1 MTLSKGPANRVVRVV
16 AAVGAA
22 SAASVLYARWIR
34 RRLLTWGASSEEITR
49 AWPGDELIP
58 GANAPDCTMGTTL
71 PAPPEQVWPW
81 LVQMG
86 VGRAGWYSW
95 DRLDNGGE
103 PSADRI
109 VPEWQSLQVGQ
120 RLNMS
125 PDGQQ
130 WMTVAAV
137 EPNRTLVLRATAEL
151 PSGRS
156 FDPRPADLPRAYLD
170 GIWGFYLQPAPGG
183 TTRLVAHTHSQN
195 HLGLLGGP
203 FSLLLGEPAHFIMQS
218 RQFHGLRTRI
228 GTQADGG
235 GK

>member
-1 MTLSKGPANRVVRVV
+1 MTVNKGTAGRVVRAA
-16 AAVGAA
+16 AAVAVA
-22 SAASVLYARWIR
+22 SAASALYARWLR
-34 RRLLTWGASSEEITR
+34 WRLLTWGASSEEITR

-58 GANAPDCTMGTTL
+58 DANAPDFTMATTL
-71 PAPPEQVWPW
+71 PAPPQQVWPW

-109 VPEWQSLQVGQ
+109 VPEGQSLEVGQ
-120 RLNMS
+120 RLNVS
-125 PDGQQ
+125 PDGQN

-137 EPNRTLVLRATAEL
+137 EPGRTLVLRAAAEL

-183 TTRLVAHTHSQN
+183 TTRLVAHTHGQN

-203 FSLLLGEPAHFIMQS
+203 FSMLLGEPSHFIMQT

>member
-1 MTLSKGPANRVVRVV
+1 MTLSKGSASRVVRVG
-16 AAVGAA
+16 AAVAAA
-22 SAASVLYARWIR
+22 SAASGLYARWIR
-34 RRLLTWGASSEEITR
+34 RRLLTWGASGDEITR
-49 AWPGDELIP
+49 TWPGDELIP
-58 GANAPDCTMGTTL
+58 EANAPAFTMATTL

-95 DRLDNGGE
+95 DRLDNAGE

-109 VPEWQSLQVGQ
+109 VPEWQSLEVGQ
-120 RLNMS
+120 RLNVS
-125 PDGQQ
+125 PDGQK
-130 WMTVAAV
+130 WMTVAMV
-137 EPNRTLVLRATAEL
+137 EPGRALVLRATAEL
-151 PSGRS
+151 SSGRS

-183 TTRLVAHTHSQN
+183 TTRLVAHMHGQN
-195 HLGLLGGP
+195 CLGLLGGP
-203 FSLLLGEPAHFIMQS
+203 FSVLVGEPSHFIMQI
-218 RQFHGLRTRI
+218 RQFHGLRTRV